1 VRGRP
6 LPWTARIAVPA
17 AAAAMLAA
25 TLGGCAK
32 MSAALDKQWMTVQ
45 FSTNTTMGTALH
57 VRAACSHIQNA
68 PPLALPAKRSLIN
81 DMYGIRFDT
90 TNASPANLAQ
100 LQTCLQ
106 KFKSVLGVNPQSA
119 ADAGS

>member
-1 VRGRP
+1 
-6 LPWTARIAVPA
+6 
-17 AAAAMLAA
+17 M

-32 MSAALDKQWMTVQ
+32 MDAALSQQWMTVQ
-45 FSTNTTMGTALH
+45 FTPNTSLETALH

-68 PPLALPAKRSLIN
+68 PPMALPTRQTPIN
-81 DMYGIRFDT
+81 TMYGVRFDT

-106 KFKSVLGVNPQSA
+106 QFKSVLGVNAQSA
-119 ADAGS
+119 GDEGS